1 MPDVDGIELLRH
13 VRQDESLSSVPVVSK
28 LFSNA
33 LIAMLSVLNTHCFC
47 TVMSANE
54 HSDTVFECIRAGAED
69 YLLKPLTKKE
79 VQYIWQHVWRRKH
92 QPAVRIP
99 PPSGQEQVRS
109 QLPVSITGNISLFL
123 HLKADHL
130 Q

>member
-1 MPDVDGIELLRH
+1 
-13 VRQDESLSSVPVVSK
+13 
-28 LFSNA
+28 
-33 LIAMLSVLNTHCFC
+33 
-47 TVMSANE
+47 MSANE

-92 QPAVRIP
+92 QPAGRIP
-99 PPSGQEQVRS
+99 PPSGPEQVTTLAPS
-109 QLPVSITGNISLFL
+109 LAFPFQNISLIL